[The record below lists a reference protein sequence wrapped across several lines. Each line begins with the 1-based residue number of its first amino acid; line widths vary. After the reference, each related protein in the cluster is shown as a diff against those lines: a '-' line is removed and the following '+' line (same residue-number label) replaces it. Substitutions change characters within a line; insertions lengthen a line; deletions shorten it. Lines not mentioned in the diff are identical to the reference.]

1 MYIDRNLWLKDSAS
15 LEQKKKNISIYTYK
29 RETSINRLLVDWEKK
44 KKNIGKHQNN
54 LV

>member
-1 MYIDRNLWLKDSAS
+1 MYIDCNLWLKDSAS

-44 KKNIGKHQNN
+44 KKEHRKTPK
-54 LV
+54 